1 MRQPGDPSM
10 RQTIHA
16 TRGFTLIELMIV
28 VAVIG
33 ILAAIAYPAYQSQIR
48 KSNRAAAQA
57 VMMDAANKQ
66 QFYLSSQREYADTMA
81 KLSVTVPA
89 DVERWYAVTVLPD
102 NVATPPTFVVTAT
115 PKAGTQ
121 QEPDGVLT
129 LDSAGTK
136 ARAGDPAKW

>member
-1 MRQPGDPSM
+1 MRHSI
-10 RQTIHA
+10 RA
-16 TRGFTLIELMIV
+16 SRGFTLIELMIV

-66 QFYLSSQREYADTMA
+66 QFYLSSQREYADDLP
-81 KLSVTVPA
+81 KLSITLPA
-89 DVERWYAVTVLPD
+89 DVSRWYDFLVVPD
-102 NVATPPTFVVTAT
+102 NVATPPTFVITAT

-121 QEPDGVLT
+121 QAPDGALT
-129 LDSAGTK
+129 LNSAGTK
-136 ARAGDPAKW
+136 TRAGDPTKW